1 MVRRGKIEGDADNF
15 ATREVAEAVP
25 GFWYTLAQTRE
36 TMSWTEDRL
45 DPVGEKS
52 GSDADIFCGGA
63 IRAMKKASF
72 IVSVA
77 CLIFGAGAR
86 AQQPAAAPQP
96 DQSIYHVTMVGKTVT
111 AISYQHR
118 SGSTMVDFRGT
129 PLMPLAKGDAK
140 VDSKQGSIIVSAN
153 FRNMQPAQ
161 TFGNEYLTYVL
172 WAITPEGKPN
182 NLGEVLLDGNKSK
195 LTATTNLQSFGMIV
209 TAEPYFAVNMP
220 SDVVV
225 MENVVR
231 PDTTGTFEQVTA
243 NYELLQRGQ
252 YTYDMSK
259 ARESVTN
266 LSPKVPLEVH
276 EARNAVGIAQ
286 SGGADTLAPEAYQ
299 KAVASLN
306 QAEAL
311 LNRKAN
317 RKEVIAAA
325 RDAVQT
331 AADART
337 IALKR
342 AADQT
347 AAAERA
353 AQQAATDAAKA
364 RQKEEEAARQQA
376 ELQKLQA
383 ERDAAREAQARAE
396 ADAARAQADAAK
408 SQADAAALAAQQQA
422 NAAQQQA
429 KAAQDAAAKA
439 EADKQALRAALLAQ
453 FNRILPTTD
462 TPRGLQVNMA
472 DVLFAFGKYELQ
484 QSAREALAK
493 FSGIVLAHPGLHLSV
508 EGYTDSVGSDA
519 FNQTLS
525 EQRAGAVRDYLV
537 QQGLDPTS
545 ITATGFGKSNPV
557 ASNDTAMGRQQNRRV
572 EIIISGEVIGTKI
585 GGPSVPQQ

>member
-1 MVRRGKIEGDADNF
+1 
-15 ATREVAEAVP
+15 
-25 GFWYTLAQTRE
+25 
-36 TMSWTEDRL
+36 
-45 DPVGEKS
+45 
-52 GSDADIFCGGA
+52 
-63 IRAMKKASF
+63 MKKATLILS
-72 IVSVA
+72 IA
-77 CLIFGAGAR
+77 CLFLAASAR
-86 AQQPAAAPQP
+86 AQQQPASAQPP

-111 AISYQHR
+111 SISYQHR

-129 PLMPLAKGDAK
+129 PLIPLAKGDAK
-140 VDSKQGSIIVSAN
+140 VDSKQGSIVVSAS
-153 FRNMQPAQ
+153 FKGMQPAQ
-161 TFGNEYLTYVL
+161 VFGKEYLTYVL

-182 NLGEVLLDGNKSK
+182 NLGEVLLDGTKSK

-225 MENVVR
+225 LENVAR
-231 PDTTGTFEQVTA
+231 SDTAGTFDQVTA
-243 NYELLQRGQ
+243 NYELIQRGQ
-252 YTYDMSK
+252 YTYNAAK
-259 ARESVTN
+259 AREDMTN
-266 LSPKVPLEVH
+266 LSPKIPLEVY

-286 SGGADTLAPEAYQ
+286 NAGADTLAPDAYQ
-299 KAVASLN
+299 KSLASLN
-306 QAEAL
+306 QAESL
-311 LNRKAN
+311 LKGKGNK
-317 RKEVIAAA
+317 KEVIAAA

-331 AADART
+331 AADARL
-337 IALKR
+337 IALRR
-342 AADQT
+342 AANQKS
-347 AAAERA
+347 AAERA
-353 AQQAATDAAKA
+353 AQQAATDAANAK
-364 RQKEEEAARQQA
+364 QKEEEAARQKA
-376 ELQKLQA
+376 ELQRLQA

-396 ADAARAQADAAK
+396 ADAG
-408 SQADAAALAAQQQA
+408 AL
-422 NAAQQQA
+422 AAQQQA

-472 DVLFAFGKYELQ
+472 DVLFAFGKYDLQ
-484 QSAREALAK
+484 PPAREALAK

-537 QQGLDPTS
+537 QQGLDPSS
-545 ITATGFGKSNPV
+545 ITATGFGKTNPV

-585 GGPSVPQQ
+585 GAPSAPQQ

>member
-1 MVRRGKIEGDADNF
+1 MKR
-15 ATREVAEAVP
+15 ATHILSI
-25 GFWYTLAQTRE
+25 GCLFLA
-36 TMSWTEDRL
+36 
-45 DPVGEKS
+45 
-52 GSDADIFCGGA
+52 
-63 IRAMKKASF
+63 ASA
-72 IVSVA
+72 SA
-77 CLIFGAGAR
+77 Q
-86 AQQPAAAPQP
+86 QQPASAPPP

-111 AISYQHR
+111 SISYQHR

-129 PLMPLAKGDAK
+129 PLIPLAKGAAK
-140 VDSKQGSIIVSAN
+140 VDSKQGSIVVSAS
-153 FRNMQPAQ
+153 FKDMQPAQ
-161 TFGNEYLTYVL
+161 VFGKEYLTYVL

-182 NLGEVLLDGNKSK
+182 NLGEVLLDGTKSK

-225 MENVVR
+225 LENVAR
-231 PDTTGTFEQVTA
+231 SDTAGTFEQVTA
-243 NYELLQRGQ
+243 NYELIQRGQ
-252 YTYDMSK
+252 YTYNAAK
-259 ARESVTN
+259 AREDMTN
-266 LSPKVPLEVH
+266 LSPKIPLEVY

-286 SGGADTLAPEAYQ
+286 SAGADTLAPDAYQ
-299 KAVASLN
+299 KSLASLN
-306 QAEAL
+306 QAESL
-311 LNRKAN
+311 LKGKGNK
-317 RKEVIAAA
+317 KEVIAAA

-331 AADART
+331 AADARL

-342 AADQT
+342 ATDQK

-353 AQQAATDAAKA
+353 AQQAATDAANAK
-364 RQKEEEAARQQA
+364 QKEEEAARQQA
-376 ELQKLQA
+376 ELQRLQA

-396 ADAARAQADAAK
+396 ADAA
-408 SQADAAALAAQQQA
+408 ALS
-422 NAAQQQA
+422 AQQQA

-472 DVLFAFGKYELQ
+472 DVLFAFGKYDLQ
-484 QSAREALAK
+484 PPAREALAK

-537 QQGLDPTS
+537 QQGLDPSS
-545 ITATGFGKSNPV
+545 ITATGFGKTNPV

-572 EIIISGEVIGTKI
+572 EIIIFGEVIGTKI
-585 GGPSVPQQ
+585 GAPSAPQQ

>member
-1 MVRRGKIEGDADNF
+1 
-15 ATREVAEAVP
+15 
-25 GFWYTLAQTRE
+25 
-36 TMSWTEDRL
+36 
-45 DPVGEKS
+45 
-52 GSDADIFCGGA
+52 
-63 IRAMKKASF
+63 MKKA
-72 IVSVA
+72 IVILSIA
-77 CLIFGAGAR
+77 CLFRVASAS
-86 AQQPAAAPQP
+86 AQQQPASAQPP

-111 AISYQHR
+111 SISYQHR

-140 VDSKQGSIIVSAN
+140 VDSRQGSIVVSAS
-153 FRNMQPAQ
+153 FRDLQPAQ
-161 TFGNEYLTYVL
+161 MFGKEYLTYVL

-182 NLGEVLLDGNKSK
+182 NLGEVLLDGTKSK

-225 MENVVR
+225 LENVVR
-231 PDTTGTFEQVTA
+231 SDTAGTFEQVTA
-243 NYELLQRGQ
+243 NYELIQRGQ
-252 YTYDMSK
+252 YTYITSK
-259 ARESVTN
+259 AQDDIAN
-266 LSPKVPLEVH
+266 LSPKIPLEVY
-276 EARNAVGIAQ
+276 EARNAVAIAQ
-286 SGGADTLAPEAYQ
+286 TAGADTLAPDAYQ
-299 KAVASLN
+299 KSLASLN
-306 QAEAL
+306 QAEGL
-311 LNRKAN
+311 LKNKSN
-317 RKEVIAAA
+317 KKEVIAAA

-331 AADART
+331 AADARL

-342 AADQT
+342 AADQK

-353 AQQAATDAAKA
+353 AQQAATDAANAK
-364 RQKEEEAARQQA
+364 QKEEEAARQQA

-396 ADAARAQADAAK
+396 ADAARN
-408 SQADAAALAAQQQA
+408 QADAAALAAQQQA
-422 NAAQQQA
+422 
-429 KAAQDAAAKA
+429 KSAQDAAAKA

-472 DVLFAFGKYELQ
+472 DVLFAFGKYDLQ
-484 QSAREALAK
+484 PPAREALAK

-537 QQGLDPTS
+537 QQGLDPS
-545 ITATGFGKSNPV
+545 FITATGFGKTNPV

-585 GGPSVPQQ
+585 GAPSAPPQ